1 MVNMKKVALYTGIL
15 GALASIGTLVL
26 PEKAVSHSSSG
37 NNSPVIRGDG
47 NSVNYQGGFPDLET
61 VRANRPNISD
71 EQYAEIKQG
80 MTYEEVL
87 DIVKIPGR
95 ESASLGNAVSYTWG
109 NELYVYM
116 VVTLVDGKVQSK
128 GR

>member
-1 MVNMKKVALYTGIL
+1 MKYHEQ
-15 GALASIGTLVL
+15 SCDR
-26 PEKAVSHSSSG
+26 S
-37 NNSPVIRGDG
+37 
-47 NSVNYQGGFPDLET
+47 FPDLET
-61 VRANRPNISD
+61 VRANSPNISD

-95 ESASLGNAVSYTWG
+95 ESASLGNSVVYTWG